1 MATFHFSVKSGKKGT
16 AKEHAR
22 YITRQGSHAQRGD
35 LVATSHGNLPA
46 WAENDPAR
54 FWAASDAHE
63 RNNGS
68 AYRELEIALPG
79 ELKGAEQHALVNKV
93 VNEMVGSKPFQLA
106 IHGPDAAIDG
116 TTKNTHV
123 HIMLSDRADDGIER
137 SAEQTFKRYNPK
149 HPERGGR
156 RKDSGGKNK
165 LALRDDLIETRR
177 LCAEL
182 QNAALAAAGHDARVD
197 HRSLKEQGVDREPER
212 HLGPARVRSMNKE
225 EKEQVVEA
233 RQVTPTNETTK

>member
-1 MATFHFSVKSGKKGT
+1 MASFHFSIKRGKKGT

-35 LVATSHGNLPA
+35 LVATSHGNLPK
-46 WAENDPAR
+46 WAAGDPAK
-54 FWAASDAHE
+54 FWAASDTHE

-79 ELKGAEQHALVNKV
+79 ELKSSEQTALVNNV
-93 VNEMVGSKPFQLA
+93 VKQMVGSKPFQFA
-106 IHGPDAAIDG
+106 IHGPNAAIDG
-116 TTKNTHV
+116 AIKNTHV
-123 HIMLSDRADDGIER
+123 HIMLSDRSDDGIER
-137 SAEQTFKRYNPK
+137 SEEKTFKRYNPK

-156 RKDSGGKNK
+156 RKDSGGRNK
-165 LALRDDLIETRR
+165 LALRDELIETRR

-197 HRSLKEQGVDREPER
+197 HRSLKDQGVEREPER
-212 HLGPARVRSMNKE
+212 HLGPARVRGMKKE
-225 EKEQVVEA
+225 EKEQLVEA
-233 RQVTPTNETTK
+233 RQTAPKSTEER